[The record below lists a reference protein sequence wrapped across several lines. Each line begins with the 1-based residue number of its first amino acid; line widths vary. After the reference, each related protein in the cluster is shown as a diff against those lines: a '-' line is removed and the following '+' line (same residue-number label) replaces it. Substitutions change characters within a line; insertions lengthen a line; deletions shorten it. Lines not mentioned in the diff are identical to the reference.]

1 MKRNRKILLGVAGL
15 VVLAGMATVAGQ
27 RQIGELLVER
37 TIDRSVAAA
46 QDAKFDDGI
55 HVFLCGTGSPLPDAD
70 RAGPCI
76 GVLAGNDAFVFD
88 SGSGSTRKLLRM
100 GFPADRMRAVFLTH
114 LHSDHIDGLG
124 ELLLQAWMAGGRNQP
139 LPVYG
144 PQGTEQVVAGF
155 DQAYAIDKGFRV
167 AHHGPQV
174 ARPDGFG
181 GKAMILPVP
190 LSSAP
195 AWNEGGVSI
204 TVIKVNHAPV
214 APAFGYRID
223 YKGRSVSISG
233 DTIYSQEFT
242 DASRGVDVMFHE
254 ALNPKM
260 VGQLGA
266 ALDRHGRKDAAKIMH
281 DIPGY
286 HASPEDAARSA
297 NGAQAKALVY
307 YHLVPSIPP
316 GFLEAA
322 FIGDAPGIFG
332 GDIRVGRDGL
342 IVELPAGS
350 TQTDYRQAF

>member
-1 MKRNRKILLGVAGL
+1 MNRTRKILLGLAGL
-15 VVLAGMATVAGQ
+15 AILTGGVFALA
-27 RQIGELLVER
+27 RKPIGEALVSR
-37 TIDRSVAAA
+37 TIERSVAAA
-46 QDAKFDDGI
+46 QDARFDDGI
-55 HVFLCGTGSPLPDAD
+55 HVFLCGTGSPLPDPD

-124 ELLLQAWMAGGRNQP
+124 ELLLQAWIAGGRNQP

-181 GKAMILPVP
+181 GRAMILPVP
-190 LSSAP
+190 LTSAP
-195 AWNEGGVSI
+195 AWNANGVRI

-214 APAFGYRID
+214 APAFGYRVD

-233 DTIYSQEFT
+233 DTVYSEEFT
-242 DASRGVDVMFHE
+242 AASKGVDVMFHE
-254 ALNPKM
+254 ALNARM
-260 VGQLGA
+260 IGELGN
-266 ALDRHGRKDAAKIMH
+266 ALEAHGRKDQAKIMR

-297 NGAQAKALVY
+297 QGAQAKALVF
-307 YHLVPSIPP
+307 YHLVPSLPA
-316 GFLEAA
+316 GYLDSAFAGEAP
-322 FIGDAPGIFG
+322 DIFDG
-332 GDIRVGRDGL
+332 NIRVGSDGL
-342 IVELPAGS
+342 VVELPAGG
-350 TQTDYRQAF
+350 TDTRYRQAF